1 MIALL
6 LAAFFTNTERVAA
19 VAIGGGAIWTATSGG
34 VEQYDL
40 PSGSR
45 LRVFTTADGLDSN
58 DVLQATWQ
66 DGALH
71 IRTGRSTCALTPALA
86 FACAPAPP
94 LPPPAPAVA
103 QLFRGARET
112 GRILDGGRQIV
123 ATDGAGLWLDG
134 RRLTPEGQLCAN
146 HVEALASFR
155 GAIWVGTFDAGV
167 CVLEGDR
174 FRRVAAPF
182 RMVNDLFPAPEGLFI
197 AATEGLYFTRDG
209 RTFRREAAVRDR
221 GANRIAASR
230 RWLFVTTPAALYAIR
245 REGTPRVR
253 RWARPAGSTALQA
266 VAVSGRDVWLASED
280 AGVIRLRAGKFRA
293 FDRASG
299 LPSSWAVDVAPASGG
314 GVWVATLRHGAVR
327 LGSDGAVERSGPS
340 AWGLRI
346 YSNDGSF
353 LFATQHGI
361 EGWAAPLPD
370 PRVHALLRNRDGFWI
385 GTEGGLAL
393 LNGVAKPPFGGR
405 D

>member
-6 LAAFFTNTERVAA
+6 VAAFFTNTDRVAA
-19 VAIGGGAIWTATSGG
+19 VTAGGGAIWTATSGG
-34 VEQYDL
+34 VEQYDAR
-40 PSGSR
+40 SGAR

-58 DVLQATWQ
+58 EVLQATWQ
-66 DGALH
+66 EGALH
-71 IRTGRSTCALTPALA
+71 VRTGRSACALTPAMA

-94 LPPPAPAVA
+94 LPPPAAVVA
-103 QLFRGARET
+103 QLFHGARET
-112 GRILDGGRQIV
+112 GRIQEAGRTIV

-146 HVEALASFR
+146 HVEALAAFR
-155 GAIWVGTFDAGV
+155 GALWVGTFDAGL

-182 RMVNDLFPAPEGLFI
+182 RMVNDLFATAEGLWV
-197 AATEGLYFTRDG
+197 AATEGLFFTRDG
-209 RTFRREAAVRDR
+209 RAFRREAAVRDR

-230 RWLFVTTPAALYAIR
+230 AWLFVTTPAALYAIR
-245 REGTPRVR
+245 REGRPRVR
-253 RWARPAGSTALQA
+253 RWPRPAGSTALQA

-280 AGVIRLRAGKFRA
+280 AGVIRLRGGRFRA

-299 LPSSWAVDVAPASGG
+299 LPSSWAVDVAPAADG

-327 LGSDGAVERSGPS
+327 LGPDGALEQSGAP
-340 AWGLRI
+340 AWGVRI
-346 YSNDGSF
+346 YNDAGSI
-353 LFATQHGI
+353 LFATQQGI

-370 PRVHALLRNRDGFWI
+370 PRVHALLRSPDGFWI

-393 LNGVAKPPFGGR
+393 LNGPRP
-405 D
+405 